1 MKSFMQT
8 KETVKREWFILDAKD
23 IPLGRLAVKAA
34 DILRGKNKPTYTPY
48 VDCGDNVIII
58 NAKEVLLT
66 GNKLNDKIYYN
77 HSRYAG
83 GMRERTAKVMKDK
96 YPVEMVERAIKGMI
110 PHNRLGRSMY
120 KKLYVYEGSE
130 HPHMAQK
137 PKTIELGGNK

>member
-8 KETVKREWFILDAKD
+8 KETVKREWFVLDAKN
-23 IPLGRLAVKAA
+23 IPLGRLAVMAA

-83 GMRERTAKVMKDK
+83 GMRERTAKVMKEK
-96 YPVEMVERAIKGMI
+96 YPVEMVERAVKGMI
-110 PHNRLGRSMY
+110 PHNRLGREMY

-137 PKTIELGGNK
+137 PKTIEMGGSK